1 MGIRLKISK
10 GSKIASIGLV
20 SSRNCRSSIVALLSA
35 GSIESLATSSV
46 PFPCASCLTHLES
59 FLDSRLHASFAF
71 TLSSYSPV
79 WLAYC
84 MLRTHADSRELRM
97 ELRVSETRIRD
108 FEYPAFFPSP
118 PQSLSSQGE
127 TAWYY
132 YLAEI
137 ALQRLKS
144 RILYHTY
151 YQYSGAPS
159 SINTDLILNFEH
171 QAKEW

>member
-1 MGIRLKISK
+1 MALRSK
-10 GSKIASIGLV
+10 TNKSSRTAFIGLV
-20 SSRNCRSSIVALLSA
+20 SNQNCTSAKLFIPHPGFSYPSNCQRPSYSLLLSPLA
-35 GSIESLATSSV
+35 FQSSTVLLSPAASSPSVPFSTCIESLNIQH
-46 PFPCASCLTHLES
+46 THVGL
-59 FLDSRLHASFAF
+59 
-71 TLSSYSPV
+71 
-79 WLAYC
+79 
-84 MLRTHADSRELRM
+84 RELRL

-127 TAWYY
+127 TAWYF

-151 YQYSGAPS
+151 YRYAGAPS
-159 SINTDLILNFEH
+159 SINTDLILNFEN
-171 QAKEW
+171 QATEW

>member
-1 MGIRLKISK
+1 MLFVDVCPLINVLTSPIS
-10 GSKIASIGLV
+10 
-20 SSRNCRSSIVALLSA
+20 
-35 GSIESLATSSV
+35 SLAHDSS
-46 PFPCASCLTHLES
+46 AENDQQANRDT
-59 FLDSRLHASFAF
+59 
-71 TLSSYSPV
+71 
-79 WLAYC
+79 
-84 MLRTHADSRELRM
+84 RELRL

-127 TAWYY
+127 TAWYF

-159 SINTDLILNFEH
+159 SINTELILNFEH

>member
-1 MGIRLKISK
+1 MSKLWLAVKASTLPTQPTTARLKTNK
-10 GSKIASIGLV
+10 KFRTASIGLV
-20 SSRNCRSSIVALLSA
+20 SNQNCESATALPLHLHSPCPQ
-35 GSIESLATSSV
+35 
-46 PFPCASCLTHLES
+46 PFPSIIIVLLALPPSRARIWSASH
-59 FLDSRLHASFAF
+59 
-71 TLSSYSPV
+71 V
-79 WLAYC
+79 Q
-84 MLRTHADSRELRM
+84 RTDKNSRELRL

-118 PQSLSSQGE
+118 PQTLSSQGE
-127 TAWYY
+127 TAWYF

-137 ALQRLKS
+137 ALQRLKG

-151 YQYSGAPS
+151 YHYSGAPS

>member
-1 MGIRLKISK
+1 MNKKFRT
-10 GSKIASIGLV
+10 ASIGLV
-20 SSRNCRSSIVALLSA
+20 SNQNCEPATAFPLHPRSPCPR
-35 GSIESLATSSV
+35 
-46 PFPCASCLTHLES
+46 PFPSTIIVFLALPPSCPCIRSAS
-59 FLDSRLHASFAF
+59 HAQC
-71 TLSSYSPV
+71 TDK
-79 WLAYC
+79 
-84 MLRTHADSRELRM
+84 TSRELRL

-127 TAWYY
+127 TAWYF

-151 YQYSGAPS
+151 YHYSDAPS

>member
-1 MGIRLKISK
+1 MVLLTFFQSPT
-10 GSKIASIGLV
+10 SFHPLV
-20 SSRNCRSSIVALLSA
+20 LHLLA
-35 GSIESLATSSV
+35 
-46 PFPCASCLTHLES
+46 FTHL
-59 FLDSRLHASFAF
+59 H
-71 TLSSYSPV
+71 PQH
-79 WLAYC
+79 
-84 MLRTHADSRELRM
+84 THAHSRELRL

-118 PQSLSSQGE
+118 PQSLSSEGE

-159 SINTDLILNFEH
+159 SIDTDLILNFEH